1 MAVLW
6 GNLVCLLLSAIPFSL
21 LEFYLPC
28 VATLFWFTSIVIPAL
43 FLPLLWLLFSYYPHC
58 DTNFLLAAVMTQFPL
73 GLIPVVT
80 PVPSYWLTG
89 HKTQSYLFTY
99 LLFVFVVT
107 AVPSLCYL
115 CCDSSSFFISSLL
128 WQQFLL
134 YLISVVIAVPSWSH
148 LCCDSS
154 SLLIPVVTAVP
165 SLSYPCCD
173 SSSLLVLSLLWQQ
186 FLLYLKSVVIPVP
199 STSYLCCDGSSCF
212 ALSLLWQQFQHCP
225 LLALPGSCPQI
236 V

>member
-1 MAVLW
+1 MELAVLW

-89 HKTQSYLFTY
+89 HKTQSYLLTY
-99 LLFVFVVT
+99 SLLWQQFPLCVISVVT
-107 AVPSLCYL
+107 AVPSLSHL
-115 CCDSSSFFISSLL
+115 CCDSSSFLISSLL
-128 WQQFLL
+128 WQQF
-134 YLISVVIAVPSWSH
+134 P
-148 LCCDSS
+148 
-154 SLLIPVVTAVP
+154 
-165 SLSYPCCD
+165 SYPCCD

-199 STSYLCCDGSSCF
+199 STSYLCCDSS
-212 ALSLLWQQFQHCP
+212 S
-225 LLALPGSCPQI
+225 SI
-236 V
+236 VHF